1 VSYILAQRVARTVH
15 APEQISSVRP
25 SVPPAASKQTLIVAA
40 ASDCSGYVRESGG
53 EWKRVNGTGRRD
65 RGGEVG
71 AGRRMVECTS
81 LTAHVPKTN

>member
-53 EWKRVNGTGRRD
+53 EWKRVNRTGRGD
-65 RGGEVG
+65 GGG
-71 AGRRMVECTS
+71 GCWSGS
-81 LTAHVPKTN
+81 LDG